1 MMLYKLA
8 SAPAAAITKAHF
20 VQIGTMMVKT
30 IFSMILTTWLMLVS
44 ASVASAEFSDTQKQE
59 LNKLFETYIKENPL
73 VVRDALIALANKE
86 EQDRRAEGISLVKI
100 DEGDPT
106 MGASAD
112 EADITIYEFSDYN
125 CGYCKRVF
133 TQIQQVLADD
143 PKVRLT
149 VKEFPILAES
159 SETAARAAI
168 AAQMQGLFGPFHIGM
183 MEWNGPISFDS
194 IIDVAEGSGLNVAR
208 LQKDMASEEVSNII
222 ARTRATAQALEVS
235 GTPALIIG
243 SEFIPGAI
251 GADQIKQIIEAQRA
265 AGNS

>member
-1 MMLYKLA
+1 MIKIVRSIIVAICLSLGC
-8 SAPAAAITKAHF
+8 APIA
-20 VQIGTMMVKT
+20 
-30 IFSMILTTWLMLVS
+30 L
-44 ASVASAEFSDTQKQE
+44 AEFSDAQKQE
-59 LNKLFETYIKENPL
+59 LNKLFEAYIKDNPL

-86 EQDRRAEGISLVKI
+86 EQDRRAEGLALVRI
-100 DEGDPT
+100 DDDDPT
-106 MGASAD
+106 MGASAE

-159 SETAARAAI
+159 SEIAARAAV
-168 AAQMQGLFGPFHIGM
+168 ASQMQGLFGPFHIGM
-183 MEWNGPISFDS
+183 MEWNGPISLDS
-194 IIDVAEGSGLNVAR
+194 ILDVAEGSGLDVAR
-208 LQKDMASEEVSNII
+208 LQKDMTSDTVNNVI

-235 GTPALIIG
+235 GTPALVIG
-243 SEFIPGAI
+243 SEFVPGAI
-251 GADQIKQIIEAQRA
+251 SADQIKQIIAAQRA